1 MIHSLLDDYFNF
13 LEEKLYGFCFGIF
26 FSSWQKNAKEKKKET
41 IKIESNQELIV
52 KKYKTKNIFKYICLS
67 QKKTK
72 KTYCL
77 ETT

>member
-1 MIHSLLDDYFNF
+1 MVFVLGYFF
-13 LEEKLYGFCFGIF
+13 HLGK
-26 FSSWQKNAKEKKKET
+26 KNAKEKKKET

>member
-1 MIHSLLDDYFNF
+1 MVFVLGYFF
-13 LEEKLYGFCFGIF
+13 HLGKKM
-26 FSSWQKNAKEKKKET
+26 QKKKKEET